1 MNTQP
6 TNEFLNHERLTDL
19 AQFAVPDGH
28 DLWPRIERAAR
39 ASATL
44 MAVPRP
50 GFMSLGLSR
59 AWTAVGILFI
69 AATFA
74 ALGFGLAVLV
84 LSNGHDQVPAA
95 PVTPTPATVTA
106 TPIPP
111 TQQAGANTPPLYVPD
126 YPRDLDHIRETLG
139 SVFVPTYVP
148 DGYQLTEAEVNI
160 NELRR
165 LVMWVEHEAS
175 LTYGNGFR
183 RIEGTPIGEFLILQF
198 PEGWDPT
205 RLNPDFGEVSALN
218 PEFEES
224 TVDGL
229 AIWQDPE
236 LESPGFHFQVD
247 GRWLWISVFGSPN
260 DTVGL
265 NELVKVAKSVKR
277 FGEGDPVDWLAVSGI
292 TRHGFRN
299 TALSDLNEFVHGQS
313 DEIHLS
319 VYLPEDF
326 GLESLW
332 RSQDSDSNSIT
343 LEFVLPSH
351 LKDGKRLERVTL
363 STSSHPTQYREQVDV
378 GGTTG
383 YVFRGT
389 SSSDLTLVFQYDGR
403 WYELV
408 GHPATDLSV
417 LDELIKMAESLQP
430 YVPSHQRAP
439 TSVNT
444 GAPSSIPS
452 RELAHAMFENSLS
465 GDDLARFRTLPVEI
479 QEALVDESLDSGN
492 DSALRYLRDMP
503 DDPPP
508 LAEILDPESR
518 ALFDTI
524 DEPYRRELL
533 LKGYPNSTVRYERK
547 RWLAGDLTDL
557 EYKYGNFHVLVRGVI
572 GTLSAKGHALPP
584 LEETLS
590 PAALTRF
597 ESLDPILQ
605 EAFRLDWET
614 TRSHSVDD
622 AADELEQD
630 LLKAPL
636 EIPGIRDLG
645 LPSEAAA
652 VLEREPALWLLA
664 QRMVAGEL
672 VQGRNWDADDAA
684 YLQRTIAA
692 HEAPGGK
699 EALERDLLPGGSGP
713 WLPLLCNSSSQGGV
727 PLDKAVLP
735 SFRDLH
741 PAQFVY
747 AWPDPEDALSEKA
760 LANFNLLDE
769 TMLEAFEVR
778 WYGHAVPVE
787 ARFMACLIAQ
797 WDRGLA
803 DILYTSMP
811 GPDVLLPEDKLPFYD
826 ELTDHE
832 KWAVNLNLAHDILM
846 GEVIF
851 KRDQSAFSATEHVST
866 FDSTPE
872 EFLEGLRFAAVEWL
886 CGFHPPAC
894 GAAAQV
900 PTTSQTSTIPSREL
914 AHAKLE
920 AILTGETLDR
930 YRALPPAYQEALG
943 LYTWHALPHDLV
955 RSAVKDKIDQWGD
968 AVIPLPELLGEE
980 RAERF
985 DGLIGEIVDHAQ
997 LLVSYYVL
1005 VLNTQSSDEARAEA
1019 MQQYVD
1025 YIAPP
1030 DTNIPSPS
1038 EPDQDTS
1045 GPAEAPMVAWPPLDK
1060 VLTDTALARLD
1071 LLGPR
1076 LRERVTDMHSI
1087 SSTGESDIKNVA
1099 SFLTHYELLLLK
1111 AQPHLEIPTLEETLT
1126 GDDLAAFRALSPTD
1140 RDRAE
1145 SSFQGALFALHYTLA
1160 ASHPTN
1166 LTIPKATPDFLAG
1179 QADFT
1184 MEFVTSARKEETASP
1199 TPDSWVSEN
1208 GFIQFTTGDATFD
1221 EPLPGT
1227 HPWCFPPTR
1236 APENPGPWLVPSE
1249 LPKGMEQTVRNQL
1262 STHSVLRAFQNST
1275 DRVSMSQTL
1284 CATQRLSPVT
1294 YRAVPVGY
1302 RTAYVTAAVKPSADG
1317 VTPEFDPNVARS
1329 LVMDIGYGVVSFN
1342 VFGSVTVDEL
1352 VSMAASLVPEELT
1365 DADTG
1370 PYPQIVLD
1378 GLGTS
1383 FGPIYV
1389 PGKLPDGYEMF
1400 GQLVPQPHGAVK
1412 ATQLT
1417 YMRTRGNDCHF
1428 YLRQAAPGQIFPD
1441 VAAPAVVID
1450 GVSLKTT
1457 HTPPL
1462 RPAEQYTTVHFKFE
1476 GVWFGVTINRSSTCD
1491 HSLEM
1496 VAEIAKSLEPLKF

>member
-1 MNTQP
+1 MNTHP
-6 TNEFLNHERLTDL
+6 TDEYLNRERLTDL

-28 DLWPRIERAAR
+28 DLWPRIENAAR
-39 ASATL
+39 ASASGMTT
-44 MAVPRP
+44 PRQ
-50 GFMSLGLSR
+50 GILSLGLSR
-59 AWTAVGILFI
+59 AWTAVGVFLI

-74 ALGFGLAVLV
+74 ALGFGLAVIV
-84 LSNGHDQVPAA
+84 LSNGHDQAPATQ
-95 PVTPTPATVTA
+95 PEPTVTPTVDATSTPAPSLSP
-106 TPIPP
+106 TP
-111 TQQAGANTPPLYVPD
+111 
-126 YPRDLDHIRETLG
+126 
-139 SVFVPTYVP
+139 
-148 DGYQLTEAEVNI
+148 
-160 NELRR
+160 
-165 LVMWVEHEAS
+165 
-175 LTYGNGFR
+175 
-183 RIEGTPIGEFLILQF
+183 
-198 PEGWDPT
+198 
-205 RLNPDFGEVSALN
+205 
-218 PEFEES
+218 
-224 TVDGL
+224 
-229 AIWQDPE
+229 
-236 LESPGFHFQVD
+236 
-247 GRWLWISVFGSPN
+247 
-260 DTVGL
+260 
-265 NELVKVAKSVKR
+265 
-277 FGEGDPVDWLAVSGI
+277 AVS
-292 TRHGFRN
+292 F
-299 TALSDLNEFVHGQS
+299 
-313 DEIHLS
+313 
-319 VYLPEDF
+319 ED
-326 GLESLW
+326 SL
-332 RSQDSDSNSIT
+332 
-343 LEFVLPSH
+343 
-351 LKDGKRLERVTL
+351 
-363 STSSHPTQYREQVDV
+363 
-378 GGTTG
+378 
-383 YVFRGT
+383 
-389 SSSDLTLVFQYDGR
+389 SSDDLTRFQ
-403 WYELV
+403 
-408 GHPATDLSV
+408 
-417 LDELIKMAESLQP
+417 
-430 YVPSHQRAP
+430 
-439 TSVNT
+439 
-444 GAPSSIPS
+444 
-452 RELAHAMFENSLS
+452 
-465 GDDLARFRTLPVEI
+465 TLPVEI
-479 QEALVDESLDSGN
+479 QEALMNESLDSGN

-508 LAEILDPESR
+508 LAEILDPERR

-533 LKGYPNSTVRYERK
+533 LKGYPNSTARYLRK
-547 RWLAGDLTDL
+547 QWLAGDLTDL
-557 EYKYGNFHVLVRGVI
+557 EYKYGNFDLQVRGVLE
-572 GTLSAKGHALPP
+572 TLSADGHVLPP

-597 ESLDPILQ
+597 ESIDPILQ
-605 EAFRLDWET
+605 ESFRLVWET

-622 AADELEQD
+622 TADEFEQD
-630 LLKAPL
+630 LLKVPL
-636 EIPGIRDLG
+636 EMPGIRELG
-645 LPSEAAA
+645 LPSEAAG

-672 VQGRNWDADDAA
+672 VQDRNWDTDDAA

-699 EALERDLLPGGSGP
+699 DALERDLLPGGSGP
-713 WLPLLCNSSSQGGV
+713 WLPLLCNSSSGGGV

-735 SFRDLH
+735 AFRDLH
-741 PAQFVY
+741 PAQLVY
-747 AWPDPEDALSEKA
+747 AWPEPEDALSEKA

-769 TMLEAFEVR
+769 TMLEAFEFR
-778 WYGHAVPVE
+778 WYGHAVPLE

-811 GPDVLLPEDKLPFYD
+811 GPDILLPEDKRPFYD
-826 ELTDHE
+826 ELTDGE

-846 GEVIF
+846 GEVVF
-851 KRDQSAFSATEHVST
+851 SKDQFANFATEHVST

-872 EFLEGLRFAAVEWL
+872 EFLEGLRFAAVDWL
-886 CGFHPPAC
+886 CGFHSPACRGAAPTPTAPPAPSVTP
-894 GAAAQV
+894 V
-900 PTTSQTSTIPSREL
+900 PTTSQVSSIPSREL
-914 AHAKLE
+914 AHTKLE

-930 YRALPPAYQEALG
+930 YRALPPTYQEALG
-943 LYTWHALPHDLV
+943 LYTWHSLPPDLV

-968 AVIPLPELLGEE
+968 AVIPLPEMLGED

-985 DGLIGEIVDHAQ
+985 ERLQGEIVNHAH

-1005 VLNTQSSDEARAEA
+1005 VLNTQSSDEDRAEA

-1025 YIAPP
+1025 YITPS
-1030 DTNIPSPS
+1030 DTEMPSIT

-1045 GPAEAPMVAWPPLDK
+1045 GPAKTPMVAWPPLES

-1076 LRERVTDMHSI
+1076 LRERVTDKYSI
-1087 SSTGESDIKNVA
+1087 SSSGEDDIKNA
-1099 SFLTHYELLLLK
+1099 AIFLTLYELLLLK

-1126 GDDLAAFRALSPTD
+1126 GDDLTTFRALSPTD

-1145 SSFQGALFALHYTLA
+1145 SSFQGALFALHHLGA
-1160 ASHPTN
+1160 AGHPTN
-1166 LTIPKATPDFLAG
+1166 STIPKPTPDFLAG

-1184 MEFVTSARKEETASP
+1184 MEFMTSSRKEETASP
-1199 TPDSWVSEN
+1199 TPESWVSEN
-1208 GFIQFTTGDATFD
+1208 GFIQFTTGDATLD
-1221 EPLPGT
+1221 DPLPGT

-1262 STHSVLRAFQNST
+1262 STHSVIRAFQNST

-1284 CATQRLSPVT
+1284 CATQRLNPVT

-1317 VTPEFDPNVARS
+1317 TTPEFDPNVARS

-1342 VFGSVTVDEL
+1342 VFGSLTVDEL

-1365 DADTG
+1365 DADTR

-1400 GQLVPQPHGAVK
+1400 GQLIPQPHGAVK

-1450 GVSLKTT
+1450 GVTLKTT
-1457 HTPPL
+1457 HNPPL
-1462 RPAEQYTTVHFKFE
+1462 RPAEQYTSVHFKFE
-1476 GVWFGVTINRSSTCD
+1476 GVWFGVMISRSSTCD

-1496 VAEIAKSLEPLKF
+1496 VAEIASSLEPFQP